1 MDNLAQFKARLSLA
15 FRAMRKAGLVARQ
28 NFSCCGSCVGYEIA
42 TDIKAMPAHARARVR
57 GTAFYTRQAA
67 ADFTRRG
74 FNGLYIPYG
83 PVDVDDTQVGL
94 DTVAVGQ
101 IVATSLREA
110 GIEVE
115 WDGSAER
122 TIFARFS
129 SERS

>member
-1 MDNLAQFKARLSLA
+1 MSNLTQFKAHLGLA

-28 NFSCCGSCVGYEIA
+28 NFSCCGSCAGYEIA
-42 TDIKAMPAHARARVR
+42 TDIEAMPTATRERVY
-57 GTAFYTRQAA
+57 GTAFYTRQTA
-67 ADFTRRG
+67 ADFARRG
-74 FNGLYIPYG
+74 FTGLYISYG

-94 DTVAVGQ
+94 DVVAVGQ
-101 IVATSLREA
+101 IVATCLREA

-115 WDGSAER
+115 WDGSGNK